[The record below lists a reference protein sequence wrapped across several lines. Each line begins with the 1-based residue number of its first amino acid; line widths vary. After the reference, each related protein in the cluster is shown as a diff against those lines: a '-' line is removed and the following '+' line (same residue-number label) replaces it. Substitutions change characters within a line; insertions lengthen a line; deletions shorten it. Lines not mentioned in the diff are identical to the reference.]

1 MMINSRLPSNFV
13 NTLRSKSPRVY
24 GDWIL
29 ECEEFSDGHQVSS
42 RIMRPYLCIFVP
54 TSVTTAAWLCFTYS
68 LSFGPGQ
75 IPCDTEGGGCTW
87 DSWPSGGRGLTL
99 TIHPQIPGWPMSV
112 NCRNITRVFSEQ
124 TKKWDCY
131 LNNLDTTFQIPRAAV
146 SDLLTECLTESV
158 QVSCSS
164 NSSWPQCDS
173 SPSVS
178 HETLVI
184 CISVLHRTPVLAAS
198 CVTRPLPKT
207 ILCLLMRRVF
217 CTFSAI
223 ALNYPVK

>member
-42 RIMRPYLCIFVP
+42 RSMRPYLCIFVP
-54 TSVTTAAWLCFTYS
+54 TSVTTTAWLCFTYS

-75 IPCDTEGGGCTW
+75 IPRDTEGGGCTW

-131 LNNLDTTFQIPRAAV
+131 LSNLDTTFQIPRA
-146 SDLLTECLTESV
+146 
-158 QVSCSS
+158 SCSL
-164 NSSWPQCDS
+164 WLADG
-173 SPSVS
+173 VS
-178 HETLVI
+178 HWV
-184 CISVLHRTPVLAAS
+184 CASV
-198 CVTRPLPKT
+198 
-207 ILCLLMRRVF
+207 MF
-217 CTFSAI
+217 QQ
-223 ALNYPVK
+223 